1 MGQGP
6 HGFRISGGLRKRRS
20 RAAIRKYPPHPHAEP
35 WGRGPMD
42 SRKEQH
48 MEQNQTLSA
57 ACYHSLQQV
66 LINAFNIRTLIF
78 TPPYA
83 DFKEIDLGMRA
94 AIWSDY
100 NAQETASFFS
110 ESDPANRLLIIK
122 SNLGFY
128 NIIATLTGGKR
139 PEFFTIGPFRDNE
152 LSAGYFTQIVKET
165 QIRPSEIHRI
175 KYLYE
180 RMPLARPDAVINV
193 TKNILEIYFPAF
205 ADITPQFLQFA
216 EQKRL
221 SSVNTQLLDDY
232 SVEYSERYRQALLT
246 LTSSFSAGDYQQ
258 MRAAMKQ
265 FLQESFLLKPQ
276 NLREYKATLHQLND
290 YCHLALLQTSIHPLH
305 ILKLAG
311 SVRVRI
317 DEETSLSKLEQIP
330 NEICHKYHL
339 LVKNYAHS
347 ECSRLTKDVI
357 DYINLHLEDELSLHQ
372 LADHFGKNAAAL
384 SHSFSRE
391 IGTSLTTYIQQTRVQ
406 AALKLFHTTDMSV
419 SEVATAVGYQ
429 DFSYFSK
436 VFSRHVGCSPR
447 AYRNGRIQDQPLP
460 DDLD

>member
-1 MGQGP
+1 M
-6 HGFRISGGLRKRRS
+6 
-20 RAAIRKYPPHPHAEP
+20 EP
-35 WGRGPMD
+35 
-42 SRKEQH
+42 
-48 MEQNQTLSA
+48 NQTPTA

-66 LINAFNIRTLIF
+66 LINAFNIQTLFF

-83 DFKEIDLGMRA
+83 DFRQIDQGMRA

-100 NAQETASFFS
+100 DVRDTASLFS
-110 ESDPANRLLIIK
+110 ESAPANRLLIIK

-128 NIIATLTGGKR
+128 NIIATLTGGIH

-165 QIRPSEIHRI
+165 QIRPSEIQRI
-175 KYLYE
+175 KHLYE

-205 ADITPQFLQFA
+205 ADITPQLLQFS
-216 EQKRL
+216 EQKRI

-232 SVEYSERYRQALLT
+232 SVEYSERYREALLE
-246 LTSSFSAGDYQQ
+246 LTTGFAAGDYRQ
-258 MRAAMKQ
+258 MRTAMKQ

-317 DEETSLSKLEQIP
+317 DEETSLSRLEQIP

-339 LVKNYAHS
+339 LVKKYAHP
-347 ECSRLTKDVI
+347 ECSRLTKEVM
-357 DYINLHLEDELSLHQ
+357 DYINLHLEDELSLQQ
-372 LADHFGKNAAAL
+372 LADYFGKNAAAL

-391 IGTSLTTYIQQTRVQ
+391 TGTALTTYIQQARVQ

-447 AYRNGRIQDQPLP
+447 AYRNGRYRRETAPEE
-460 DDLD
+460 